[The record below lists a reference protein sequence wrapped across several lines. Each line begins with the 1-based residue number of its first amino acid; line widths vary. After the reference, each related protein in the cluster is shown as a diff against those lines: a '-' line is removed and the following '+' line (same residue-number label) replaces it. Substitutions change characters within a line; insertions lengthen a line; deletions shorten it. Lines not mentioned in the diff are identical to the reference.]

1 MRSALSLSC
10 MESLKRNEDFRT
22 CYRQGR
28 SYANKYLVVYIIE
41 NDQNYN
47 RIGISTSKKV
57 GNSVVRHTIAR
68 LVREVYR
75 LNERSIKG
83 GKDYSLSPDSSSGE
97 DAPLDVHYDIAV
109 VGRRSAN
116 GATYHE
122 IETSLL
128 KNLHAAGLY

>member
-1 MRSALSLSC
+1 
-10 MESLKRNEDFRT
+10 MESLKHNEDFRA

-28 SYANKYLVVYIIE
+28 SYANKYLVIYVKE

-75 LNERSIKG
+75 LNEASIKG
-83 GKDYSLSPDSSSGE
+83 GVSYSLSPDSSSEE
-97 DAPLDVHYDIAV
+97 DAPLDIHYDIAV

-116 GATYHE
+116 GASYHE
-122 IETSLL
+122 IETALL
-128 KNLHAAGLY
+128 RLFHAAHLY